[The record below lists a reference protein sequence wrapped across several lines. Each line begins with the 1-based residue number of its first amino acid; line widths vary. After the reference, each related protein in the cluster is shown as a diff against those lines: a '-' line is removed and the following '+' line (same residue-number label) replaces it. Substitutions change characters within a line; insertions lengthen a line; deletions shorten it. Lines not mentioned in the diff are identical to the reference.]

1 MAKNFGI
8 ITPSEWKGL
17 TLEDAKKKATNEG
30 FTTRISEI
38 DGRSLMLTMDFK
50 SDRINFRVRDNKIVE
65 AYTG

>member
-30 FTTRISEI
+30 FATRISEI